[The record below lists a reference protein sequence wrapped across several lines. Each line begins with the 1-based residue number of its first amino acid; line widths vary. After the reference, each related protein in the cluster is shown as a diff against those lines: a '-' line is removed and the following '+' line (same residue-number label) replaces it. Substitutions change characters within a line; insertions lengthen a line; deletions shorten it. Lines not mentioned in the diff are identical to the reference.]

1 MKKFISEFKEF
12 AVKGNMLDLA
22 IGVIIGGAFNT
33 IVKSLV
39 DDCFMPAVGMLLGG
53 HDFSKLS
60 LKIGEATITYGNL
73 IQNIVNFL
81 ITAFCLFIFVK
92 GINSLKRK
100 KEVEEAEE
108 ATAEEESKK
117 AEDIVLL
124 EEIRDAL
131 KELSNK

>member
-1 MKKFISEFKEF
+1 MKKFIAEFKEF

-53 HDFSKLS
+53 HDFTKLS

-81 ITAFCLFIFVK
+81 ITAFCLFVFVK

-100 KEVEEAEE
+100 KEVEEEVKEE
-108 ATAEEESKK
+108 PKK
-117 AEDIVLL
+117 AEDIALL

-131 KELSNK
+131 KELGNK

>member
-1 MKKFISEFKEF
+1 MKKFIAEFKEF

-53 HDFSKLS
+53 HDFTKLS

-92 GINSLKRK
+92 GINSVKRK
-100 KEVEEAEE
+100 KEVEEEVKEE
-108 ATAEEESKK
+108 PKK
-117 AEDIVLL
+117 AEDIALL

-131 KELSNK
+131 KELNNK